1 MCGQGAGEWKLLATA
16 SSTTQQV
23 ATPWG
28 RVGFLNVVKE
38 KKNAKQMHS
47 PTVQYDFF
55 LLVMQEI
62 PELFSYILFLSFL

>member
-55 LLVMQEI
+55 PI
-62 PELFSYILFLSFL
+62 SDAGNSRTF